1 MFPSLSHARPARSWR
16 KQTDMEENDN
26 YDLINQRARVIHPE
40 AAEGRANPLPA
51 SKSGQKGLEFCHP
64 R

>member
-1 MFPSLSHARPARSWR
+1 
-16 KQTDMEENDN
+16 MEENDN